1 MMTLRR
7 PAIADLICVVE
18 IDDGRILIKKIQ
30 PSKARG
36 LFHLV
41 SRREEPIL
49 NVRIDCCE
57 GQEHGAER
65 MVLPVIPRYS
75 SGKEG

>member
-7 PAIADLICVVE
+7 PDIADLICVVE

-30 PSKARG
+30 PGKARG

-49 NVRIDCCE
+49 NVRIDW
-57 GQEHGAER
+57 ASR
-65 MVLPVIPRYS
+65 VKNMVPNKWFCR
-75 SGKEG
+75 